1 MQKSLNAPQSAN
13 ATRSDKSAG
22 TQSPFHEVRAY
33 VVFGIAVVAT
43 LVGGLGVWA
52 ATVDLAGAIL
62 ASGNVVVDSSVKKV
76 QHPTGG
82 VVGTINVTEG
92 QHVEAGD
99 LLIRLDETVTR
110 ANLQMVVKMLDEI
123 AVRQA
128 RLKAEQDDRAEIDYP
143 QDVLARKSDP
153 VLAEIMASESA
164 LFKNRRE
171 AREGLKSQLRER
183 ISQLREE
190 IEGLAA
196 QQNSRRQE
204 HDFAKAELEG
214 LEQLEGK
221 NLVSTPRIT
230 AARRS
235 VAQLEGDIAQVTA
248 STAQARGR
256 IAEIE
261 LQILQLGQELKTEVG
276 KELRDQ
282 QGRQAEL
289 SERRVAAE
297 DQLKRIEL
305 RAPQSGTVH
314 QLAVHTVGGVISPSE
329 PVMLIVPNADRLVI
343 DAKVAPQDID
353 QLKMGQI
360 AHVRFSAFN
369 QRTTPD
375 MTATVTRVS
384 ADLMMEQGRY
394 GNGAA
399 SEGVPYYSVR
409 LTLTEDALNK
419 LDSLKLVPGMPAE
432 IHIATGDRTALT
444 YFTKP
449 LSDQFARAFRE
460 R

>member
-1 MQKSLNAPQSAN
+1 MTMQRSLEAPKQAASA
-13 ATRSDKSAG
+13 A
-22 TQSPFHEVRAY
+22 QPSPFREVRAY
-33 VVFGIAVVAT
+33 IVFGIAVIAT
-43 LVGGLGVWA
+43 LLGGLGVWA
-52 ATVDLAGAIL
+52 ATVDLAGAVL
-62 ASGNVVVDSSVKKV
+62 ASGSVVVDSSVKKV

-82 VVGTINVTEG
+82 VIGAINVTEG

-110 ANLQMVVKMLDEI
+110 ANLQMVVKLLDEI

-143 QDVLARKSDP
+143 KEILARRNEP
-153 VLAEIMASESA
+153 VLAEIMISENA

-171 AREGLKSQLRER
+171 AREGLRSQLRER
-183 ISQLREE
+183 IAQLREE
-190 IEGLAA
+190 IEGLVA

-204 HDFAKAELEG
+204 HDFANAELAG
-214 LEQLEGK
+214 LVKLEGQ

-248 STAQARGR
+248 AIAQAKGK
-256 IAEIE
+256 ISEIE
-261 LQILQLGQELKTEVG
+261 LQILQLDQDLRTEVG
-276 KELRDQ
+276 RELRDQ
-282 QGRQAEL
+282 QGREAEL

-353 QLKMGQI
+353 QLKVGQI

-384 ADLMMEQGRY
+384 ADLMVDHPASA
-394 GNGAA
+394 NGAA
-399 SEGVPYYSVR
+399 TQGVPYYSVR
-409 LTLTEDALNK
+409 LALTEDALQK
-419 LDSLKLVPGMPAE
+419 LGDLKLIPGMPTE
-432 IHIATGDRTALT
+432 VHIATADRTALT

-449 LSDQFARAFRE
+449 LTDQFARAFRE

>member
-1 MQKSLNAPQSAN
+1 MQKNLDAP
-13 ATRSDKSAG
+13 KSAKSAE
-22 TQSPFHEVRAY
+22 TPSPFHEVRTY
-33 VVFGIAVVAT
+33 IVFGIAVIAT
-43 LVGGLGVWA
+43 LLGGLGVWA
-52 ATVDLAGAIL
+52 ATADLAGAIL
-62 ASGNVVVDSSVKKV
+62 ASGSVVVDSSVKKV

-82 VVGTINVTEG
+82 VIGAINVTEG

-110 ANLQMVVKMLDEI
+110 ANLQMVVKLLDEI
-123 AVRQA
+123 SVRQA
-128 RLKAEQDDRAEIDYP
+128 RLKAEQDDRAEITYP
-143 QDVLARKSDP
+143 KDILARQSET
-153 VLAEIMASESA
+153 VLAEIMASETA
-164 LFKNRRE
+164 LFKSRRE
-171 AREGLKSQLRER
+171 AREGLRSQLRER
-183 ISQLREE
+183 IAQLREE
-190 IEGLAA
+190 IEGLTA

-204 HDFAKAELEG
+204 HDFANAELEG

-235 VAQLEGDIAQVTA
+235 VAQLDGDIAQVMAT
-248 STAQARGR
+248 TAQAKGK

-261 LQILQLGQELKTEVG
+261 LQILQLDQDLKTEVG

-353 QLKMGQI
+353 QVRVGQI

-375 MTATVTRVS
+375 MTATVSRVS
-384 ADLMMEQGRY
+384 ADLMMDHARAA
-394 GNGAA
+394 NGAP

-409 LTLTEDALNK
+409 LTLTADAQEK
-419 LDSLKLVPGMPAE
+419 LGDLKLIPGMPAE
-432 IHIATGDRTALT
+432 VHIATGDRTALT
-444 YFTKP
+444 YFSKP
-449 LSDQFARAFRE
+449 LTDQFARAFRE

>member
-1 MQKSLNAPQSAN
+1 MQLKLEGPMRPAAPA
-13 ATRSDKSAG
+13 
-22 TQSPFHEVRAY
+22 SPFKEVRAY
-33 VVFGIAVVAT
+33 IVFGIAVVVT
-43 LVGGLGVWA
+43 LLGGLGVWA
-52 ATVDLAGAIL
+52 ATIDLAGAVL
-62 ASGNVVVDSSVKKV
+62 AAGNVVVDSSVKKV

-82 VVGTINVTEG
+82 VVGAIEVTEG

-99 LLIRLDETVTR
+99 LLVRLDETVTR
-110 ANLQMVVKMLDEI
+110 ANLQMVVKQLDEI

-128 RLKAEQDDRAEIDYP
+128 RLRAEQDNRTGIEYAADI
-143 QDVLARKSDP
+143 LARRNEP
-153 VLAEIMASESA
+153 VLAEIMASETA
-164 LFKNRRE
+164 LFDNRRA

-183 ISQLREE
+183 IAQLREE
-190 IEGLAA
+190 IDGLIA
-196 QQNSRRQE
+196 QQTSRRQE

-214 LEQLEGK
+214 LEK
-221 NLVSTPRIT
+221 
-230 AARRS
+230 
-235 VAQLEGDIAQVTA
+235 LEGDIAQVA
-248 STAQARGR
+248 AATAQAKGK
-256 IAEIE
+256 ISEIE
-261 LQILQLGQELKTEVG
+261 LQILQLDQDLKTEVG

-282 QGRQAEL
+282 QGREAEL

-297 DQLKRIEL
+297 DQLKRIEI

-314 QLAVHTVGGVISPSE
+314 QLSVHTVGGVITPSE

-353 QLKMGQI
+353 QVKIGQL
-360 AHVRFSAFN
+360 AHVRFPAFN

-384 ADLMMEQGRY
+384 ADLMMDHSRPA
-394 GNGAA
+394 NGAA
-399 SEGVPYYSVR
+399 PADGIPYYSIR
-409 LTLTEDALNK
+409 LALTEEAQAK
-419 LDSLKLVPGMPAE
+419 LGDLKLIPGMPAE
-432 IHIATGDRTALT
+432 IHITTGERTALT